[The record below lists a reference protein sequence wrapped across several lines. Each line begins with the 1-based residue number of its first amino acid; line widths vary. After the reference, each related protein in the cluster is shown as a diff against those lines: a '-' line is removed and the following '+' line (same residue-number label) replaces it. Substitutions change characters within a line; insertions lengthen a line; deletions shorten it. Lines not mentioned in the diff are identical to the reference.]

1 MNTGLSLVSE
11 MLERRDRLK
20 AQHLDALK
28 KFKRPMMSQTLQIRP
43 TIAGLKPALIW
54 HCYTLSFCWIW
65 RKGRACN
72 GCS

>member
-28 KFKRPMMSQTLQIRP
+28 KLQAAYDESNYSNQAHYRGLETGIDYGLIHLDFLLDLVKRE
-43 TIAGLKPALIW
+43 GL
-54 HCYTLSFCWIW
+54 
-65 RKGRACN
+65 
-72 GCS
+72 

>member
-28 KFKRPMMSQTLQIRP
+28 KLQTAYEENNYSDQAHYR
-43 TIAGLKPALIW
+43 GLETGLDMALLHIDF
-54 HCYTLSFCWIW
+54 LLDLA
-65 RKGRACN
+65 KAEGL
-72 GCS
+72 

>member
-28 KFKRPMMSQTLQIRP
+28 KLQTAHEEANYSDQAHYR
-43 TIAGLKPALIW
+43 GLETGLDMALLHIEF
-54 HCYTLSFCWIW
+54 LLDLA
-65 RKGRACN
+65 KAEGL
-72 GCS
+72 

>member
-28 KFKRPMMSQTLQIRP
+28 KLQKAHEEANYSDQAHYRGLETGLDMALLHIEFLLDLAKRE
-43 TIAGLKPALIW
+43 GL
-54 HCYTLSFCWIW
+54 
-65 RKGRACN
+65 
-72 GCS
+72 